1 MVRQAPPESVYS
13 VMSDSVSGWLMR
25 IEVRPED
32 LHALPAV
39 RAVGDDDAPAGLE
52 IERARFEQASF
63 LEPDLDDLA
72 ERLGLRVDSI
82 HRVGA
87 AVEHERGAVG
97 SPLEREGFAESA
109 GDVRGKTAARFEH
122 LDAEGLYGRDRERD
136 GRRAAEI
143 RFESSGPSLSA
154 LTIALTRGRS
164 AAARRPPVQPLFV
177 RRLTGSLESW
187 AQTARSVPCT
197 PGTCRQSGPAAS
209 LLPSAFG

>member
-13 VMSDSVSGWLMR
+13 VMSDPVSGWLMR

-97 SPLEREGFAESA
+97 SLLERQRLAEDA
-109 GDVRGKTAARFEH
+109 RDVRGQAPLDSSTSTRIASSGARVSAATARVAAR
-122 LDAEGLYGRDRERD
+122 GLGETMCGALRARRTAR
-136 GRRAAEI
+136 RRA
-143 RFESSGPSLSA
+143 G
-154 LTIALTRGRS
+154 
-164 AAARRPPVQPLFV
+164 
-177 RRLTGSLESW
+177 
-187 AQTARSVPCT
+187 
-197 PGTCRQSGPAAS
+197 
-209 LLPSAFG
+209 